1 MEKIFVLKK
10 LSYKVKDRL
19 ILNDLNYEIEKG
31 AFLTITGPSGSGK
44 STFLR
49 ILATLLTK
57 SSGTLLFK
65 SRKIEEYSKIDY
77 RRKVSYLFQ
86 QPQLFGEKV
95 IDSLSFPFQI
105 RNQQVDMEKI
115 EKLLSEF
122 SLKKEILDQSVNDV
136 SGGEKQ
142 RISLI
147 RSLIYKP
154 EVLLLDEATTGLDTL
169 NKDIVHKSIRS
180 FNENEGITILSVTH
194 DENEIKSADKLLEI
208 IDGRIKNAK

>member
-122 SLKKEILDQSVNDV
+122 SLKKEILDQSINDV

-154 EVLLLDEATTGLDTL
+154 EVLLLDEVTTGLDTL